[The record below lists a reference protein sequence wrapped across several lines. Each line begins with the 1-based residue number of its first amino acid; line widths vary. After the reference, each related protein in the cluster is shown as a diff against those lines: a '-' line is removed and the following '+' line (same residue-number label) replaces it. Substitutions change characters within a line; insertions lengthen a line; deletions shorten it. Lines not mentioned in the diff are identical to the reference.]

1 MQTGFTSICSL
12 LLERVAKSPQTTSL
26 TAFDREAW
34 RSWTWSELQQL
45 VVGAAAN
52 LRHAGVQP
60 GDRVVLWSEN
70 RWEWIVADLA
80 IQWTG
85 AVGVPLHASLPPS
98 QVKAFY

>member
-1 MQTGFTSICSL
+1 MSYSNGAHRSNGPHKVDFRMQTGFTSICSL

-26 TAFDREAW
+26 IAFDREAW

-60 GDRVVLWSEN
+60 GDRVV
-70 RWEWIVADLA
+70 
-80 IQWTG
+80 
-85 AVGVPLHASLPPS
+85 
-98 QVKAFY
+98 